1 MLLSKH
7 LNYYLPLVL
16 DRKGSSYQNN
26 IINTPNFWGA
36 KSQLDHRI
44 AMTYDAAQVLIT
56 ALDRLPSDLEIT
68 ESRRE
73 LQKIISNPTFDI
85 AGITGKIGF
94 TGSDRSQTI
103 NSLVQPQCDATKC
116 SGFEPAR

>member
-1 MLLSKH
+1 
-7 LNYYLPLVL
+7 
-16 DRKGSSYQNN
+16 
-26 IINTPNFWGA
+26 
-36 KSQLDHRI
+36 
-44 AMTYDAAQVLIT
+44 MTYDATQVLIT
-56 ALDRLPSDLEIT
+56 ALDRLPIDLGIT

-85 AGITGKIGF
+85 AGITGQISF